1 MRTLL
6 MALILLA
13 MAASTGAQVLLV
25 DDFETDATT
34 NRLGGAWVGFSAGGD
49 RYISKAL
56 RDLGGAGHA
65 MEATGS
71 FPRAAD
77 GTYGGL
83 ACELTPGKSGSMD
96 LTGYTHL
103 VFEATALRP
112 SIEGFVVRIDNAA
125 DGWQVP
131 SIGFAA
137 GPAPTTVRVPLAGL
151 PGLDRAVAVVWT
163 VPSPRPGAAFGL
175 RLDNVRFERIDGDPD
190 ARLPYFT
197 DFAAAVAAHH
207 RLAKPLVA
215 LVYQKGV
222 GKSDEVV
229 DALRR
234 DRELLARTSRQAVL
248 LLIDAE
254 KSPEL
259 MAQLKI
265 VRLPAVVSVA
275 RPNAG
280 FEVSYLNDGLVTVL
294 STIDRVATSPELT
307 VTTTAAARP
316 ASP

>member
-1 MRTLL
+1 MRCML
-6 MALILLA
+6 MALLLA
-13 MAASTGAQVLLV
+13 MLTVPAVAQVLLI
-25 DDFETDATT
+25 DDFETDAPT
-34 NRLGGAWVGFSAGGD
+34 NRLGGGWVGFSAGGD

-96 LTGYTHL
+96 ITGYTHL

-112 SIEGFVVRIDNAA
+112 SLEGFSVRIDNVA

-131 SIGFAA
+131 QVGFAA
-137 GPAPTTVRVPLAGL
+137 GPAPTTVRIPLAGL
-151 PGLDRAVAVVWT
+151 PGLDRAVALVWT
-163 VPSPRPGAAFGL
+163 VPTPRPGAAFGL
-175 RLDNVRFERIDGDPD
+175 RLDNVRFERLDGDPD

-197 DFAAAVAAHH
+197 DFASAVAAHH
-207 RLAKPLVA
+207 RLGMPLVA

-222 GKSDEVV
+222 GKSDEVL
-229 DALRR
+229 DALLR
-234 DRELLARTSRQAVL
+234 DRELLAANSRRAVL

-280 FEVSYLNDGLVTVL
+280 SEVSYLNDGLVTVL
-294 STIDRVATSPELT
+294 STIERVSNPPQIAATA
-307 VTTTAAARP
+307 TTAHVS
-316 ASP
+316 SP